1 MARIQMVTFK
11 SGSEEYAID
20 IQLVKEIIRPPAFTR
35 VPKSPDYIKG
45 VINLRGNIVPVI
57 SLSKRL
63 DDMESE
69 LTEES
74 RIIILTVDDI
84 IFGIIVDSVTEVNY
98 LEEEDIET
106 PELVSTVDARF
117 VNGVGKIDDRLLILL
132 NLPEIID
139 MPQSAGI

>member
-11 SGSEEYAID
+11 SGSEEYAIE

-74 RIIILTVDDI
+74 RIVILTVDDI

-139 MPQSAGI
+139 MPPSAGI